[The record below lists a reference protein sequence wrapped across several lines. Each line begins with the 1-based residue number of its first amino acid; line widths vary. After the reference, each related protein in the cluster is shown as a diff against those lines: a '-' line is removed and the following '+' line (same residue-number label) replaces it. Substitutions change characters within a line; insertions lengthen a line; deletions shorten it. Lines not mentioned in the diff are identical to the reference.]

1 MILFHRSLQDETNKT
16 AIRQAEKKANRIL
29 KLDDPVEFIAAL

>member
-1 MILFHRSLQDETNKT
+1 MKMNRT

-29 KLDDPVEFIAAL
+29 KLKDPVEFIAAL